1 MKSFKRRAAVGVFAV
16 TALASTYG
24 SVMAQQVEIPVIEPQ
39 QIELN
44 VEEIVEKLP
53 SIHNKSSI
61 EELIKKEKAEQE
73 RIEKEQI
80 KAEKKAE
87 QERIESEKKAEEE
100 RIAKEKEKAE
110 QEKKAKMT
118 DSEIAK
124 LVIDGEYG
132 NGDTRKQRLEQEG
145 RSYEVIQNEV
155 AKLTPK
161 PEVKKE
167 SQSKVAVASTGQKAA
182 PASNPAPAPTSQGR
196 TMVMEATGYSTAQ
209 PSLSRYTANGTD
221 LHTNPRVIAVDPS
234 VIPLGSTV
242 TVEGYGTYI
251 AADTGGAIKGNRIDI
266 HFPTVAGAMGVGRRS
281 VKITVH

>member
-1 MKSFKRRAAVGVFAV
+1 MKSFKRRAAVGAFAI
-16 TALASTYG
+16 TALASMYG
-24 SVMAQQVEIPVIEPQ
+24 SVMAQQVEVAQQVDIPVVESQ

-53 SIHNKSSI
+53 FLHNKSSI
-61 EELIKKEKAEQE
+61 EELIKREKAEEE
-73 RIEKEQI
+73 RIEN
-80 KAEKKAE
+80 
-87 QERIESEKKAEEE
+87 ERIEAEKKAEEE

-118 DSEIAK
+118 DAEIAK
-124 LVIDGEYG
+124 LVINGEYG

-161 PEVKKE
+161 PEVKE
-167 SQSKVAVASTGQKAA
+167 ETQSEVTVASTSQKAA
-182 PASNPAPAPTSQGR
+182 PVSNSTPAPTTQGK
-196 TMVMEATGYSTAQ
+196 TMIMEATGYSTQQ

-221 LHTNPRVIAVDPS
+221 LHANPQVIAVDPN

-266 HFPTVAGAMGVGRRS
+266 HFPTVAGAMSVGRRS

>member
-1 MKSFKRRAAVGVFAV
+1 MKSFKRRAAVGVFAI

-24 SVMAQQVEIPVIEPQ
+24 SVMAQQVEIPVLEPQ

-44 VEEIVEKLP
+44 IEEIVEKLP
-53 SIHNKSSI
+53 SLHNKSSI
-61 EELIKKEKAEQE
+61 EELIKREKAEEE
-73 RIEKEQI
+73 RIEKE
-80 KAEKKAE
+80 
-87 QERIESEKKAEEE
+87 RIEAEKKAEEE

-110 QEKKAKMT
+110 QERKAKMT
-118 DSEIAK
+118 DAEIAR

-132 NGDTRKQRLEQEG
+132 NGDTRRQRLEQEG

-167 SQSKVAVASTGQKAA
+167 TQSKVAVASTGQKAA
-182 PASNPAPAPTSQGR
+182 PASNPAPAPTSKGR

-221 LHTNPRVIAVDPS
+221 LHANPRVIAVDPN

-266 HFPTVAGAMGVGRRS
+266 HFPTVAGAMSVGRRS

>member
-1 MKSFKRRAAVGVFAV
+1 MKSFKRRAAVGVFAI

-24 SVMAQQVEIPVIEPQ
+24 SVMAQQVEIPVVESQ

-53 SIHNKSSI
+53 SLHNKSSI
-61 EELIKKEKAEQE
+61 EELIKREKAEEE
-73 RIEKEQI
+73 RIEKE
-80 KAEKKAE
+80 
-87 QERIESEKKAEEE
+87 RIEAEKKAEEE

-132 NGDTRKQRLEQEG
+132 NGDTRRQRLEQEG

-167 SQSKVAVASTGQKAA
+167 SKSKVVVASNEKKAA
-182 PASNPAPAPTSQGR
+182 TASNSTPAPAPAPTTQGR

-221 LHTNPRVIAVDPS
+221 LHVNPRVIAVDPN

-266 HFPTVAGAMGVGRRS
+266 HFPTVAGAMSVGRRS

>member
-16 TALASTYG
+16 TVLASTYG

-61 EELIKKEKAEQE
+61 EEIIKKEKAEQE
-73 RIEKEQI
+73 RIEK
-80 KAEKKAE
+80 
-87 QERIESEKKAEEE
+87 E

-132 NGDTRKQRLEQEG
+132 NGDTRRQKLEQEG

-167 SQSKVAVASTGQKAA
+167 TQSNVAVASTGQKA
-182 PASNPAPAPTSQGR
+182 NPAPAPTSQGR
-196 TMVMEATGYSTAQ
+196 TMVVEATGYSTQQ

-221 LHTNPRVIAVDPS
+221 LHANPRVIAVDPN

-266 HFPTVAGAMGVGRRS
+266 HFPTVDGAMSVGRRS

>member
-1 MKSFKRRAAVGVFAV
+1 MKSFKRRAAVGAFAI
-16 TALASTYG
+16 TALASMYG
-24 SVMAQQVEIPVIEPQ
+24 SVMAQQVDIPVVESQ

-53 SIHNKSSI
+53 FLHNKSSI
-61 EELIKKEKAEQE
+61 EELIKREKAEEE
-73 RIEKEQI
+73 RIEN
-80 KAEKKAE
+80 
-87 QERIESEKKAEEE
+87 ERIEAEKKAEEE

-118 DSEIAK
+118 DAEIAK
-124 LVIDGEYG
+124 LVINGEYG

-161 PEVKKE
+161 PEVKE
-167 SQSKVAVASTGQKAA
+167 ETQSEVTVASTSQKAA
-182 PASNPAPAPTSQGR
+182 PVSNSTPAPTTQGK
-196 TMVMEATGYSTAQ
+196 TMIMEATGYSTQQ

-221 LHTNPRVIAVDPS
+221 LHANPQVIAVDPN

-266 HFPTVAGAMGVGRRS
+266 HFPTVAGAMSVGRRS

>member
-1 MKSFKRRAAVGVFAV
+1 MKSFKRRAAVGIFAI

-24 SVMAQQVEIPVIEPQ
+24 SVMAQQVEIPIIEPQ

-61 EELIKKEKAEQE
+61 EEIIKKEKAEQE
-73 RIEKEQI
+73 RL
-80 KAEKKAE
+80 E
-87 QERIESEKKAEEE
+87 QERIK
-100 RIAKEKEKAE
+100 KEKEKAE
-110 QEKKAKMT
+110 QEKRAKMT
-118 DSEIAK
+118 DAEIAK
-124 LVIDGEYG
+124 LVINGEYG
-132 NGDTRKQRLEQEG
+132 NGDTRRQKLEQEG
-145 RSYEVIQNEV
+145 RSYEAIQNEV

-167 SQSKVAVASTGQKAA
+167 TQSKVAIASNGQKA
-182 PASNPAPAPTSQGR
+182 NPTPAPTSQGR

-221 LHTNPRVIAVDPS
+221 LHANPRVIAVDPN

-266 HFPTVAGAMGVGRRS
+266 HFPTVAGAMSVGRRS

>member
-1 MKSFKRRAAVGVFAV
+1 MKSFKRRAAVGVFAI

-24 SVMAQQVEIPVIEPQ
+24 SVMAQQVEIPVLEPQ
-39 QIELN
+39 QTELN

-53 SIHNKSSI
+53 SLHNKSSI
-61 EELIKKEKAEQE
+61 EELIKREKAEEE
-73 RIEKEQI
+73 RIEK
-80 KAEKKAE
+80 
-87 QERIESEKKAEEE
+87 E

-110 QEKKAKMT
+110 QERKAKMT
-118 DSEIAK
+118 DAEIAK
-124 LVIDGEYG
+124 LVINGEYG
-132 NGDTRKQRLEQEG
+132 NGDTRRQRLEQEG
-145 RSYEVIQNEV
+145 RSYEAIQNEV

-167 SQSKVAVASTGQKAA
+167 TQSNVAVASSGQKAA
-182 PASNPAPAPTSQGR
+182 QASNPAPAPTSQGR

-221 LHTNPRVIAVDPS
+221 LHANPRVIAVDPN

-266 HFPTVAGAMGVGRRS
+266 HFPTVDGAMSVGRRS

>member
-1 MKSFKRRAAVGVFAV
+1 MKIFKRRAAVGVFAI

-24 SVMAQQVEIPVIEPQ
+24 SVMAQQVEIPVVESQ

-44 VEEIVEKLP
+44 IEEIVEKLP
-53 SIHNKSSI
+53 SLHNKSSI
-61 EELIKKEKAEQE
+61 EELIKREKAEEE
-73 RIEKEQI
+73 RIEK
-80 KAEKKAE
+80 
-87 QERIESEKKAEEE
+87 E

-118 DSEIAK
+118 DAEIAK

-132 NGDTRKQRLEQEG
+132 NGDTRRQRLEQEG

-167 SQSKVAVASTGQKAA
+167 TQSNVAVASTGQKAA
-182 PASNPAPAPTSQGR
+182 PVSNPAPAPAPAPTSQGR

-221 LHTNPRVIAVDPS
+221 LHANPRVIAVDPS

-266 HFPTVAGAMGVGRRS
+266 HFPTVAGAMSVGRRS

>member
-1 MKSFKRRAAVGVFAV
+1 MKSFKRRAAVGVFAI

-24 SVMAQQVEIPVIEPQ
+24 SVMAQQVEIPVVESQ
-39 QIELN
+39 QTELN

-53 SIHNKSSI
+53 SLHNKSSV
-61 EELIKKEKAEQE
+61 EEIIKREKAEKE
-73 RIEKEQI
+73 RIEKERI
-80 KAEKKAE
+80 EAE
-87 QERIESEKKAEEE
+87 QKAEEE

-110 QEKKAKMT
+110 QERKAKMT
-118 DSEIAK
+118 DAEIAK
-124 LVIDGEYG
+124 LVINGEYG

-161 PEVKKE
+161 PEVKE
-167 SQSKVAVASTGQKAA
+167 ETQSEVTVASTSQKAA
-182 PASNPAPAPTSQGR
+182 PVSNSTPAPTTQGK
-196 TMVMEATGYSTAQ
+196 TMIMEATGYSTQQ

-221 LHTNPRVIAVDPS
+221 LHANPQVIAVDPN

-266 HFPTVAGAMGVGRRS
+266 HFPTVAGAMSVGRRS

>member
-1 MKSFKRRAAVGVFAV
+1 MKSFKRRAAVGVFAI

-24 SVMAQQVEIPVIEPQ
+24 SVMAQQVEIPIIEPQ

-61 EELIKKEKAEQE
+61 EEIIKKEKAEQE
-73 RIEKEQI
+73 RLEQ
-80 KAEKKAE
+80 
-87 QERIESEKKAEEE
+87 E

-124 LVIDGEYG
+124 LVINGEYG
-132 NGDTRKQRLEQEG
+132 NGETRKQRLEQEG
-145 RSYEVIQNEV
+145 RSYEAIQNEV

-167 SQSKVAVASTGQKAA
+167 TQSKVAVASTSQKAA
-182 PASNPAPAPTSQGR
+182 PVSAPTSQGR

-221 LHTNPRVIAVDPS
+221 LHVNPRVIAVDPN

-266 HFPTVAGAMGVGRRS
+266 HFPTVAGAMSVGRRS